1 MKIVNHGVRFVD
13 ANEGVNQGGGGSQYC
28 TEEVCVNQGGGNLIR
43 TVIGTLLCCLLCV
56 PKRSPKAEPSEP
68 NITSIFICTS
78 HAQNYR
84 ALRNREG
91 STESTKNSPLHFLER

>member
-1 MKIVNHGVRFVD
+1 M
-13 ANEGVNQGGGGSQYC
+13 
-28 TEEVCVNQGGGNLIR
+28 NQGGGNLIR

-68 NITSIFICTS
+68 NITSIFFCTS